1 MPDHSSSP
9 HSSSPQA
16 RFTAVT
22 LGVADVG
29 RSAAFYARL
38 GFTRKL
44 KATGDVDADFGT
56 GETWNSGDA
65 LNEFMEKFHTGLKTM
80 HMNGNYVIDDAGPG
94 KAKGRTY
101 VRARLFKP
109 DGALLMRFAGWY
121 NDEFAKI
128 DGKWR
133 ITKRQVHTIE
143 FEQGPQA

>member
-1 MPDHSSSP
+1 MSSAEDERQVIDVINRYAYALDGANWP
-9 HSSSPQA
+9 LL
-16 RFTAVT
+16 RTVW
-22 LGVADVG
+22 AD
-29 RSAAFYARL
+29 
-38 GFTRKL
+38 
-44 KATGDVDADFGT
+44 DVDADFGT
-56 GETWNSGDA
+56 GDTWNSGDA
-65 LNEFMEKFHTGLKTM
+65 LNDFMEKFHTGLKTM